1 MPSAALRYL
10 AEAPEFAAPQQAGGD
25 LAHAAL
31 RALVRVGGQ
40 LLQVRP
46 QQRQEGVAVV
56 AEQPLWTRGS
66 VRGRSAPRMIPLRMF
81 SYDANF
87 ETDSRM
93 ILFFFDSRCFK
104 PIGTKKHEA

>member
-1 MPSAALRYL
+1 MGSYVLPCAALRYL

-56 AEQPLWTRGS
+56 AEQPLWTSGS
-66 VRGRSAPRMIPLRMF
+66 VRGRSDPRMIPFRMF
-81 SYDANF
+81 
-87 ETDSRM
+87 
-93 ILFFFDSRCFK
+93 
-104 PIGTKKHEA
+104 